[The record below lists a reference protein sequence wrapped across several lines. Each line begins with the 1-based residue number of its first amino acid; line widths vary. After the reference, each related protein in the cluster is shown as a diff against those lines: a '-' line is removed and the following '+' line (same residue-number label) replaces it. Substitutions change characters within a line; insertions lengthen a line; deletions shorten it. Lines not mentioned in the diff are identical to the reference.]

1 MKTFLLSLVA
11 WVVDMSGWADLRI
24 VLRAHGVPRS
34 LSVGYMRA
42 VLRRRMNEQLLSAL
56 LNGRRSPMASPICGG
71 CGEFETAECVRA
83 ASECTERKQQQ
94 AAQEAEAR
102 RAVIA
107 RHGAGAFR
115 TREERKK
122 VPPPAPTF
130 REVPDAQ
137 DAEGTGRRGLG
148 GLRNCTCVDCA
159 ALGVRG

>member
-1 MKTFLLSLVA
+1 
-11 WVVDMSGWADLRI
+11 
-24 VLRAHGVPRS
+24 
-34 LSVGYMRA
+34 
-42 VLRRRMNEQLLSAL
+42 
-56 LNGRRSPMASPICGG
+56 MASPICGG

-83 ASECTERKQQQ
+83 DSECTERKQQQ

-130 REVPDAQ
+130 RPPTEA
-137 DAEGTGRRGLG
+137 DAEGTGGGGLG
-148 GLRNCTCVDCA
+148 IRNCTCQDCVA
-159 ALGVRG
+159 YNAMLAEAERG

>member
-1 MKTFLLSLVA
+1 
-11 WVVDMSGWADLRI
+11 
-24 VLRAHGVPRS
+24 
-34 LSVGYMRA
+34 
-42 VLRRRMNEQLLSAL
+42 
-56 LNGRRSPMASPICGG
+56 MASPICGG

-130 REVPDAQ
+130 RPTETP
-137 DAEGTGRRGLG
+137 DAEGTGGG
-148 GLRNCTCVDCA
+148 GLTPCDCRDCMA
-159 ALGVRG
+159 RRQPR